1 MKRANLIL
9 LSIDRRCHNFIIYYY
24 YTKVYLLIPV
34 PGIWTYCTCTL
45 SYLFFI
51 FFNLFVKKLI
61 IIIFVSCCC
70 VFCCVCFFV
79 SLLFYSSLSLYYY
92 ILLYYS
98 FLNYYLYIFFHKFS
112 KGKVNLLRK
121 ISNNSNDF
129 VQNKICFR
137 GAYPCIIFDG
147 STKCT
152 NALSEINT
160 IT

>member
-34 PGIWTYCTCTL
+34 PGICAYCTCTL

-70 VFCCVCFFV
+70 VFAAFVFLLVYYFIVVCR
-79 SLLFYSSLSLYYY
+79 YIIIIYYY
-92 ILLYYS
+92 IIAS
-98 FLNYYLYIFFHKFS
+98 
-112 KGKVNLLRK
+112 
-121 ISNNSNDF
+121 
-129 VQNKICFR
+129 
-137 GAYPCIIFDG
+137 
-147 STKCT
+147 
-152 NALSEINT
+152 
-160 IT
+160 